1 METQKTQKFVDAN
14 EVVELLKEI
23 DGLKQKID
31 KLEIEKAELV
41 VAKGKLTYRAETAE
55 GELWSTCLRPRW
67 FHKFLRR

>member
-55 GELWSTCLRPRW
+55 GELKNIKQILAEVRSVLV
-67 FHKFLRR
+67 